1 MRLEISWTDKKAQQD
16 FYYELSFSGQKLLL
30 GVAAL
35 TAALTLASLV
45 RQGKKKQK

>member
-16 FYYELSFSGQKLLL
+16 FYYELTLSGQKLLL
-30 GVAAL
+30 GVAVL
-35 TAALTLASLV
+35 SAALALSNLV